1 MKYNVV
7 RKYESTSVLSKVL
20 SYFFFE
26 STKVLS
32 KVLSLSRVPS
42 YCTFVRRY
50 ESTFVAFKYCVY

>member
-1 MKYNVV
+1 MYNVV

-42 YCTFVRRY
+42 YEGTKVL
-50 ESTFVAFKYCVY
+50 S